1 MKQVVLAIIFF
12 QFWGMSAQ
20 TDTMGKPAKAA
31 KSVESK
37 HISTASDEPSSE
49 DGVLNSKDT
58 STEEYSAVMVE
69 VKARFPGGESEFYR
83 YIAQK
88 MQYPTRCMENEIRGQ
103 VMVRF
108 MVDKTGSVSR
118 VSVLKDVNACPEFSK
133 EAIRVISTSPRWIPA
148 QSNGRF
154 VNSWM
159 QIPIR
164 FEM

>member
-1 MKQVVLAIIFF
+1 MKRVLFAILFF

-31 KSVESK
+31 KSVESNP
-37 HISTASDEPSSE
+37 ISKTSDEPSSE

-58 STEEYSAVMVE
+58 STEEYPAVMVE
-69 VKARFPGGESEFYR
+69 VQAIYPGGTDAFYAH
-83 YIAQK
+83 ISK
-88 MQYPTRCMENEIRGQ
+88 NIKYPTRCMENEIKGQ
-103 VMVRF
+103 VIVRF

-118 VSVLKDVNACPEFSK
+118 VSVLKDVKACPEFSK
-133 EAIRVISTSPRWIPA
+133 EAIRVISISKRWIPA